1 MSTAILAT
9 LKLTAARKSRALPNV
24 VRRRNKLLAKLT
36 EQRELAAALE
46 QGNQYAPKR
55 LRTLRDVNTGA
66 RMVKEVA
73 VRIKPWFWTGERGEI
88 LLSINY
94 GSKQIEIAK
103 GKTAIDVGDTRN
115 LVNVLDTV
123 ISAIKNG
130 ELDAQIESASVKLR
144 EGFKK

>member
-9 LKLTAARKSRALPNV
+9 LKLTAARKSRALPDV
-24 VRRRNKLLAKLT
+24 VRSRNKLLAKLT